1 MNRFCKRSYF
11 SIKYLSLFIAFIFCL
26 IPIERVLSFDK
37 STTLLSILGTM
48 IDIFLI
54 LLLSLFCSKSFDSA
68 GLYVKGQ
75 ELFRKSLW
83 YRQILPE
90 QISRIKVTE
99 AFVSGVG
106 GSTPLKNKDG
116 KSLYTMFLLKD
127 SDIWQ
132 WQQLDKISD
141 NSFATSYREYIICRC
156 IYDQSVIDYLL
167 TLNPN
172 IIVF

>member
-1 MNRFCKRSYF
+1 MNCFCKRSYF
-11 SIKYLSLFIAFIFCL
+11 SIKYLSLFIALIFCL
-26 IPIERVLSFDK
+26 IPIGRILAFDE
-37 STTLLSILGTM
+37 STLFSISRAI
-48 IDIFLI
+48 IDIFMI

-68 GLYVKGQ
+68 GLYIKGQ
-75 ELFRKSLW
+75 EIFHKSLW

-167 TLNPN
+167 TLNSN